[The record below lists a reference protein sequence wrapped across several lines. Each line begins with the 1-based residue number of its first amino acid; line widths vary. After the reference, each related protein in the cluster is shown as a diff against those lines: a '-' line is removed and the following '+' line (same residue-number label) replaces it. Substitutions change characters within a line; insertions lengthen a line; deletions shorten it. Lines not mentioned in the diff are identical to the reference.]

1 MGWGILV
8 IEVLVNV
15 NPPSPTMCQWSRN
28 ADNQNVTHTLG
39 WAIPMCLRGGRDSF
53 LSLPRPARRLGVF
66 SVLGDDLFNER
77 ITKGGHHIGHH
88 FWFGVLSQER
98 HMRYSGFLG
107 KK

>member
-53 LSLPRPARRLGVF
+53 LSLPRTTRRLV
-66 SVLGDDLFNER
+66 VLGDDLFNDR
-77 ITKGGHHIGHH
+77 ITKGSHQIGSHLR
-88 FWFGVLSQER
+88 FGVLSQKR
-98 HMRYSGFLG
+98 HMRYRRFLG